1 MSRDEALTVI
11 LQSSEDYP
19 KWAQTAR
26 SLLREHGCEDGIK
39 PAKEFTWD
47 TVLKDLTDLGFEAG
61 KISNDM
67 ICEQLLDGDSR
78 QKERRNRAAEL
89 IQTIVGSTNQRF
101 VQDMTAEEMW
111 NSLKATFQDT
121 TPMSQMEVIIKAGF
135 IRMSDFTEAALYCN
149 EFYAALQKING
160 MIPSE
165 GDSVITSRTAEAML
179 QAYMLTNVT
188 DAYRPLVA
196 EIRSKWDSN
205 NTDLFG
211 TIIRIERYEKCINSG
226 PSQALPTTREMALP
240 GTCKINQCLKRN
252 RSSH

>member
-1 MSRDEALTVI
+1 MKRSL
-11 LQSSEDYP
+11 LQSSDDYP

-26 SLLREHGCEDGIK
+26 SLLRERGCEDGIK

-47 TVLKDLTDLGFEAG
+47 TVLKDLTDLGFEEG
-61 KISNDM
+61 EISNDM
-67 ICEQLLDGDSR
+67 ICEWLLDGDSR
-78 QKERRNRAAEL
+78 QKERRNRAAGL
-89 IQTIVGSTNQRF
+89 IQTMVGSTNQRF
-101 VQDMTAEEMW
+101 VQDMTAEETW
-111 NSLKATFQDT
+111 TNLKANFQDT

-135 IRMSDFTEAALYCN
+135 MRMSDFTEAALYCN

-165 GDSVITSRTAEAML
+165 GDIVITTKTAEAML
-179 QAYMLTNVT
+179 QAQMLTNVT

-196 EIRSKWDSN
+196 EIRNKWDSN

-226 PSQALPTTREMALP
+226 PS
-240 GTCKINQCLKRN
+240 
-252 RSSH
+252 